1 MTKKEFEPRLAF
13 LKNLQMSDGI
23 TADEKYTLR
32 LAARAL
38 EKQCPQPPVFKDKD
52 GNIDMQNGELQCPSC
67 GSRGI
72 IGCKYCPHCG
82 QRIDWSGEV
91 DGV

>member
-1 MTKKEFEPRLAF
+1 MTKKAFEPHLERLKA
-13 LKNLQMSDGI
+13 LQGQDGI
-23 TADEKYTLR
+23 AEDEKYTLR

-67 GSRGI
+67 GARGI

-82 QRIDWSGEV
+82 QRIDWNGEE
-91 DGV
+91 DD

>member
-1 MTKKEFEPRLAF
+1 MTKKEFKPHLAC
-13 LKNLQMSDGI
+13 LKALQGQDGI
-23 TADEKYTLR
+23 AENEKYTLR

-38 EKQCPQPPVFKDKD
+38 EKQCPKAPVFKDKA

-67 GSRGI
+67 GARGI

-82 QRIDWSGEV
+82 QRIDWNGEEEE
-91 DGV
+91 